1 MSSKKKI
8 VINPEYLAGSG
19 SILKKKKKNKTQKK
33 NIVSSKFSN
42 AKQRQTKKQLIDRIK
57 KHKKM
62 QDLINTSKKMKN
74 DEEFQNNYEEAVSF
88 LKNKLKKLRSKKGGA
103 GADPQIN
110 MIESQLNNTQPS
122 QPNIPI
128 MTGGM
133 DNNIGSIVSPHQKP
147 AIVMTQPQI
156 PMIQTPIIQ
165 QGGVIQQKPP
175 NLVQNI
181 VPTTPLPKYG
191 ILKGGKLPLYSQY
204 RRNKTMK
211 NTGSLFDS
219 EDNNPRRQRL
229 KEFKEDYQNGAF
241 DNPIQNL
248 NADIADVERRR
259 LRKRRKHR
267 RTLKQPKENQMLRK
281 VKTYKRRLKLGK
293 KGGVVSVLV
302 KNNKTRKKIKNE
314 HSTLKAKPI
323 EDIKRYLRRHNL
335 IKIGSTAPEEILRA
349 MFETSY
355 LSGDIYN
362 KNSDILLHNFML
374 DDETI

>member
-1 MSSKKKI
+1 
-8 VINPEYLAGSG
+8 
-19 SILKKKKKNKTQKK
+19 
-33 NIVSSKFSN
+33 
-42 AKQRQTKKQLIDRIK
+42 
-57 KHKKM
+57 M

-110 MIESQLNNTQPS
+110 MIESQLNTQPL

-133 DNNIGSIVSPHQKP
+133 DDNIGSITTPVQQP
-147 AIVMTQPQI
+147 AIVMTQPQM
-156 PMIQTPIIQ
+156 PVIQTP
-165 QGGVIQQKPP
+165 VIQQQPP

-211 NTGSLFDS
+211 NTGSLFAG
-219 EDNNPRRQRL
+219 EDNNPRRRRL

>member
-110 MIESQLNNTQPS
+110 MIESQLNNTQP
-122 QPNIPI
+122 NIPI
-128 MTGGM
+128 MSGGM
-133 DNNIGSIVSPHQKP
+133 DDNIGSITTPVQQP
-147 AIVMTQPQI
+147 AIVMAQPQM
-156 PMIQTPIIQ
+156 PVIQTP
-165 QGGVIQQKPP
+165 VIQQNSVIQQQLP

-211 NTGSLFDS
+211 NTGSLFAG

-374 DDETI
+374 DEETL

>member
-8 VINPEYLAGSG
+8 VINPEYLAGGG

-62 QDLINTSKKMKN
+62 QDLINTSKKMKS

-110 MIESQLNNTQPS
+110 MIESQLNNTQP
-122 QPNIPI
+122 NIPI
-128 MTGGM
+128 MSGGM
-133 DNNIGSIVSPHQKP
+133 DDNIGSITTPVQQSQTPIMQTP
-147 AIVMTQPQI
+147 I
-156 PMIQTPIIQ
+156 IQTPIIQ
-165 QGGVIQQKPP
+165 TPIMQQDGVKTP
-175 NLVQNI
+175 NLVQN
-181 VPTTPLPKYG
+181 VTPVAPLPKYG

-211 NTGSLFDS
+211 NTGSLFAG

-259 LRKRRKHR
+259 LRKRKKHR

-374 DDETI
+374 DEETL

>member
-110 MIESQLNNTQPS
+110 MIESQLNNTQP
-122 QPNIPI
+122 NIPI
-128 MTGGM
+128 MSGGM
-133 DNNIGSIVSPHQKP
+133 DDNIGSITTPVQQP
-147 AIVMTQPQI
+147 AIVMTQPQMPVI
-156 PMIQTPIIQ
+156 KTPVIQ
-165 QGGVIQQKPP
+165 QGSAIQQQLP

-211 NTGSLFDS
+211 NTGSLFAG

-374 DDETI
+374 DEETL